1 MVNKKKENN
10 MVLCRYIS
18 GLFLLLIVYGCNN
31 TEVLEK
37 DTEVKKIFYSFKDS
51 EVNQLVLDSILRS
64 DFDKVTHC
72 RFDYCGGNVD
82 IIFFYEDDDFTP
94 WTDEMILRTNRFLKI
109 DSIEIPLTF
118 ESDLLWVVN
127 DSILSQRG
135 FLKSYNWFNNAVVKI
150 DGNHNLIEY
159 ENYYAF
165 LGGPEG
171 VERMKKRF
179 SESEN
184 TEE

>member
-10 MVLCRYIS
+10 MVLCRYIF

-31 TEVLEK
+31 TEVLEE
-37 DTEVKKIFYSFKDS
+37 DTEVEKILYSFKDS
-51 EVNQLVLDSILRS
+51 VVNQLVLDTILRS
-64 DFDKVTHC
+64 DYDIVTFC
-72 RFDYCGGNVD
+72 RFDYCGGNVE
-82 IIFFYEDDDFTP
+82 IMFFYEDDDFIP
-94 WTDEMILRTNRFLKI
+94 WEDEMILRTNRFLKI
-109 DSIEIPLTF
+109 DSIEIPLIF
-118 ESDLLWVVN
+118 RSDWLWGVE
-127 DSILSQRG
+127 DSIMSQRG
-135 FLKSYNWFNNAVVKI
+135 FLKSYNWLNYAVVKI